1 LIVKRDFATNEDI
14 QHHTKTPNIDL
25 WARVDLGIKQLRCS
39 EVKGAAESGKVADWV
54 VEVGKSKI
62 DDLDVAC
69 LRDKDVL
76 NLEI

>member
-1 LIVKRDFATNEDI
+1 LVVKWNFATNEDI
-14 QHHTKTPNIDL
+14 QYHTKTPNIDL
-25 WARVDLGIKQLRCS
+25 WTRVDLGIKQLGCS
-39 EVKGAAESGKVADWV
+39 EVKGTTESGEVAHWV

-62 DDLDVAC
+62 DDLDVAR